1 MGRNLFVKNGGYN
14 LDTDTFTV
22 KEFIDI
28 TRNAFGGDVIR
39 RLEEKNEGVNFMPK
53 VYLTFAERERANFE
67 KERDR
72 QIDYLSGVIAKTKY
86 TIPAREIESKIKGS
100 RTVIAKVRNNP
111 IKATLE
117 QLFDYCYATGK
128 KVTITIE

>member
-1 MGRNLFVKNGGYN
+1 
-14 LDTDTFTV
+14 
-22 KEFIDI
+22 
-28 TRNAFGGDVIR
+28 
-39 RLEEKNEGVNFMPK
+39 MPK

-67 KERDR
+67 KDRDK
-72 QIDYLSGVIAKTKY
+72 QINVLSGVLAATKY
-86 TIPAREIESKIKGS
+86 NVPAKEIENKIKGS
-100 RTVIAKVRNNP
+100 RTVISKVRNNP

>member
-1 MGRNLFVKNGGYN
+1 
-14 LDTDTFTV
+14 
-22 KEFIDI
+22 
-28 TRNAFGGDVIR
+28 
-39 RLEEKNEGVNFMPK
+39 MPK
-53 VYLTFAERERANFE
+53 TYLTFAERERANFE

-72 QIDYLSGVIAKTKY
+72 QINYLSGVLATTKY
-86 TIPAREIESKIKGS
+86 TVPAKDIEKRVKGS